1 MALTFKQIISAW
13 GKCMNENDPSEL
25 TELLADDFVWHSAV
39 PEHKAPSDDKA
50 DKAETIEFTLGAEI
64 RSGDYNT
71 IYDGNDV
78 VSGTHSAMI
87 DDGTEK
93 VVFCQGLLTE
103 GGIKVKSWRHLI
115 GDYPES

>member
-1 MALTFKQIISAW
+1 
-13 GKCMNENDPSEL
+13 MNKLNDPSEIA
-25 TELLADDFVWHSAV
+25 ELLADDFVWHSAV

-50 DKAETIEFTLGAEI
+50 DKAETIEFTLGADI
-64 RSGDYNT
+64 RIGDYNT

-103 GGIKVKSWRHLI
+103 GGTKVKSWRHLI

>member
-13 GKCMNENDPSEL
+13 GKCMNENDHSEL

-64 RSGDYNT
+64 RIGDYNT

>member
-64 RSGDYNT
+64 RIGDYNT

-103 GGIKVKSWRHLI
+103 GGIKVKSWRHLV

>member
-1 MALTFKQIISAW
+1 MALTFNQIILAW
-13 GKCMNENDPSEL
+13 GKCMNENDPSGIR
-25 TELLADDFVWHSAV
+25 ELLADDFVWHSAV
-39 PEHKAPSDDKA
+39 PEHKAPADDKA
-50 DKAETIEFTLGAEI
+50 DKAETIEFALGADI
-64 RSGDYNT
+64 LIGDYNT

-78 VSGTHSAMI
+78 VSGTHSAII